1 MSCGLYLF
9 WLLHVFDCIVHLFL
23 MLVFNLLQKHVI
35 NKLLQLN
42 NATDISFLG

>member
-9 WLLHVFDCIVHLFL
+9 WLLHVFYCINLCL
-23 MLVFNLLQKHVI
+23 MLVFNLSHKRVI
-35 NKLLQLN
+35 NKLLQQLN